1 MKHSINFYRQPPAAS
16 RQPQAEAKA
25 EAEAADLY
33 LSVHL

>member
-16 RQPQAEAKA
+16 RQPQAEA
-25 EAEAADLY
+25 EAADLY